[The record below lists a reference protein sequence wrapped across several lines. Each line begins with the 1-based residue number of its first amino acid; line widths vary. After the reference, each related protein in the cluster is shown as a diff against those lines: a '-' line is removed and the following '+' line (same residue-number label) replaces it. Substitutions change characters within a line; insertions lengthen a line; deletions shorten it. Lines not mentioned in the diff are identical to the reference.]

1 MRLSSFSYV
10 IEYSQKFKFVQNTM
24 KELVPSNE
32 REISLQIYRNFQNAW
47 SRNIGLNNTSLEYS
61 LDYFALFLSYR
72 LLQHHLSSEELEWIL
87 QSIVLLC
94 NWCSSRGDRILL
106 TKAETETLLVGLFYQ
121 NQYPEVN
128 TVIETVMNNTD
139 MNTV

>member
-1 MRLSSFSYV
+1 
-10 IEYSQKFKFVQNTM
+10 M

-47 SRNIGLNNTSLEYS
+47 SRNIGLNNSSLEYS
-61 LDYFALFLSYR
+61 LDYFSLFLSYR
-72 LLQHHLSSEELEWIL
+72 LLQHHLSSEELEWVL

-128 TVIETVMNNTD
+128 SVIETVMNNTD

>member
-10 IEYSQKFKFVQNTM
+10 IEYSQKFKFAQNTM

-47 SRNIGLNNTSLEYS
+47 SRNIGLNNSSLEYS
-61 LDYFALFLSYR
+61 LDYFSLFLSYR
-72 LLQHHLSSEELEWIL
+72 LLQHHLSSEELEWVL

-128 TVIETVMNNTD
+128 SVIETVMNNTD